1 MDIDRGSGPL
11 VPIWVCPKIGSAFWF
26 VIIDVNV
33 YYIIIVIVLNIIT
46 LLVTIIMFLTIVIFL
61 YIYVYR
67 KYKQV
72 YMYLTISYYLL
83 LLIIEIIYI
92 YIHIFLLQQHLGSV
106 LFSSDSSC
114 KTRHGASEKG
124 RLAVQHA
131 ASDSRVKQC
140 NRHCPMVN
148 AVAAASMQVS
158 VQA

>member
-1 MDIDRGSGPL
+1 
-11 VPIWVCPKIGSAFWF
+11 
-26 VIIDVNV
+26 
-33 YYIIIVIVLNIIT
+33 
-46 LLVTIIMFLTIVIFL
+46 
-61 YIYVYR
+61 
-67 KYKQV
+67 
-72 YMYLTISYYLL
+72 MYLTISYYVL
-83 LLIIEIIYI
+83 LLIIEII

>member
-1 MDIDRGSGPL
+1 MYITSL
-11 VPIWVCPKIGSAFWF
+11 LLLFLILLLLLLIVAILCYSYVS
-26 VIIDVNV
+26 
-33 YYIIIVIVLNIIT
+33 YYYYFI
-46 LLVTIIMFLTIVIFL
+46 

-92 YIHIFLLQQHLGSV
+92 YICLPQKHLGSV

-114 KTRHGASEKG
+114 KTCHGASEKG

-148 AVAAASMQVS
+148 AVAAASLQVS